1 MSQVINSEIREIL
14 KENDI
19 RYTDG
24 LSYLLSLYYDCV
36 STFVPDIF
44 KLKMLT
50 TNIFEVTE
58 KQGFVWNISLFEEQL
73 TNFEWVKEYRD
84 AFKQINPER
93 AGDLNTCV
101 LRFKRFFAKYP
112 QYRVED
118 VKEAVNA
125 YFRSVSSPKYLMKSQ
140 KFIFEGHINTGS
152 SELLTWLER
161 IGENSPDG
169 RTSLTNT
176 MK

>member
-19 RYTDG
+19 RYDDG
-24 LSYLLSLYYDCV
+24 LSYLLSLYFGCV
-36 STFVPDIF
+36 ATFIPDIF
-44 KLKMLT
+44 KLRMLT
-50 TNIFEVTE
+50 TNIFEFNE
-58 KQGFVWNISLFEEQL
+58 KQGLVWNIPLFEEQL
-73 TNFEWVKEYRD
+73 TNFEWVAEFRD
-84 AFKQINPER
+84 AFKQINPDR

-118 VKEAVNA
+118 IKEAVNA

-161 IGENSPDG
+161 IKENTSEG

>member
-1 MSQVINSEIREIL
+1 MSQIINSEIREIL
-14 KENDI
+14 KESGVK
-19 RYTDG
+19 YEDG
-24 LSYLLSLYYDCV
+24 LSYLLSLYFDCI
-36 STFVPDIF
+36 STFIPDSF
-44 KLKMLT
+44 QLRMLT

-58 KQGFVWNISLFEEQL
+58 KKGVVWNTPLFEEQL

-125 YFRSVSSPKYLMKSQ
+125 YFRSVSSAKYLMKAH
-140 KFIFEGHINTGS
+140 KFIFEGNINTGS

-161 IGENSPDG
+161 VGENSSEG

>member
-19 RYTDG
+19 RYDDG
-24 LSYLLSLYYDCV
+24 LSYLLSLYFDCV
-36 STFVPDIF
+36 ATFTPDIL
-44 KLKMLT
+44 KLRMLT

-58 KQGFVWNISLFEEQL
+58 KQGLVWNTPLFEEQL
-73 TNFEWVKEYRD
+73 TNFEWVVEFRD

-93 AGDLNTCV
+93 AGDLNTCI

-125 YFRSVSSPKYLMKSQ
+125 YFRSVSSPRYLMKSH

-161 IGENSPDG
+161 IKENTSDG

>member
-19 RYTDG
+19 RYDDG
-24 LSYLLSLYYDCV
+24 LSYLLSLYFGCV
-36 STFVPDIF
+36 ATFIPDIF
-44 KLKMLT
+44 KLRMLT
-50 TNIFEVTE
+50 TNIFEFNE
-58 KQGFVWNISLFEEQL
+58 KQGLVWNIPLFEEQL
-73 TNFEWVKEYRD
+73 TNFEWVVEFRD

-93 AGDLNTCV
+93 AGDLNTCI

-118 VKEAVNA
+118 IKEAVNA

-140 KFIFEGHINTGS
+140 KFIFEGHINTAYRDWETDRKSTRLNS
-152 SELLTWLER
+152 SHS
-161 IGENSPDG
+161 GESRMP
-169 RTSLTNT
+169 SSA
-176 MK
+176 